1 MEAIFVTSLS
11 DLGLGILIGKKKK
24 NRVSITKAH

>member
-1 MEAIFVTSLS
+1 METIFVTSLW

-24 NRVSITKAH
+24 KNTSSEE